1 MRRGIDGRDR
11 RRGPDAEWHDPD
23 QCRRSTAAQGIRAV
37 SCSTRFLGWTLR
49 GWVAALVSVVGHRDP
64 NPAAAY
70 CSVIWSMSPMKRCL
84 AAFAIAASLFAP
96 VAHANDALE
105 AKLRAYVPVFS
116 LAKVCD
122 ITINDATSDDHRAM
136 LEAVKSD
143 PNAEKLAYR
152 LHYETQTAYIKARD
166 GGQRVAFCKDFIA
179 ANSQYAKAR
188 VTAVVEDHMS
198 HVSTNVQKAIAYN
211 VCGANTS
218 AKLSKADW
226 KPYALTKKMLQIEHK
241 LAKENAEREGWNVT
255 EETTAVTEQFCAA
268 VKTR

>member
-1 MRRGIDGRDR
+1 
-11 RRGPDAEWHDPD
+11 
-23 QCRRSTAAQGIRAV
+23 
-37 SCSTRFLGWTLR
+37 
-49 GWVAALVSVVGHRDP
+49 
-64 NPAAAY
+64 
-70 CSVIWSMSPMKRCL
+70 MSPMKRCL

-105 AKLRAYVPVFS
+105 AKVRAYVPVVS

-122 ITINDATSDDHRAM
+122 IRINDATSGDHRAM

-143 PNAEKLAYR
+143 PNANKLAYR

-188 VTAVVEDHMS
+188 FTAVVEGHMS
-198 HVSTNVQKAIAYN
+198 DVSTSVQKAIAHN
-211 VCGANTS
+211 VCGAPP

-226 KPYALTKKMLQIEHK
+226 KPYALIKKMLQIEHK
-241 LAKENAEREGWNVT
+241 LAKENAETNGWNVT

-268 VKTR
+268 VKSITAANCPSPADASLRGPGGPGARMDLARWAGLGPFLPLAQALSSDASSPR